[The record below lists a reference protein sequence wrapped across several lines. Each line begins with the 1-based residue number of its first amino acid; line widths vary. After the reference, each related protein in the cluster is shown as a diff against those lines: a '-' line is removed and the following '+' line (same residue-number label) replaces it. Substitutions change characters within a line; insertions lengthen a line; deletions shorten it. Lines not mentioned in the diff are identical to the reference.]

1 MSRIAD
7 SDALALAER
16 LGLPPKLAFH
26 VGEAAQIMGLSK
38 KTVYGLIDRGE
49 LVPKRLLG
57 SKRGMVVPYGE
68 IDRWLRGDAA

>member
-1 MSRIAD
+1 MSGVAD
-7 SDALALAER
+7 SDALAIAER

-26 VGEAAQIMGLSK
+26 VDEAALIMGLGK
-38 KTVYGLIDRGE
+38 KTVYGLIDRGD